1 MDHLK
6 MQKWGFRILRI
17 GLALI
22 FIWFGKEQLM
32 NPGSWIGYVPSWAE
46 SIFPNTEKL
55 VLLNGL
61 FELVA
66 AFLLIMN
73 VFTRVVAL
81 ILAVHLLVIALAIGI
96 NPVGVRDIGL
106 SIAALSLALVHPP
119 KAYTRAE

>member
-1 MDHLK
+1 MDHIK
-6 MQKWGFRILRI
+6 MQKWGFVVLRI
-17 GLALI
+17 GIALI

-32 NPGSWIGYVPSWAE
+32 NPGSWTGYVPSWAQ
-46 SIFPNTEKL
+46 SIFPNAEKL

-81 ILAVHLLVIALAIGI
+81 ILAIHLLVIALAIGI

-106 SIAALSLALVHPP
+106 SIAALSLALIHPP
-119 KAYTRAE
+119 KTYTRAE